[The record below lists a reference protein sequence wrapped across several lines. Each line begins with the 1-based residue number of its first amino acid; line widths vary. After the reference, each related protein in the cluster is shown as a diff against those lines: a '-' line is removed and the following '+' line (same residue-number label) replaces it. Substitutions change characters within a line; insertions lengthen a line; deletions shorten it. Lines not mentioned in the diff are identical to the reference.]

1 MNKLKSHR
9 ESHSS
14 GSPVGSGDYY
24 GTGIRQPIGM
34 VRRDYM
40 NSQKFTSK
48 SLGKP
53 PKSLA

>member
-1 MNKLKSHR
+1 M
-9 ESHSS
+9 
-14 GSPVGSGDYY
+14 GTGDYY

-40 NSQKFTSK
+40 NSSKTSSK